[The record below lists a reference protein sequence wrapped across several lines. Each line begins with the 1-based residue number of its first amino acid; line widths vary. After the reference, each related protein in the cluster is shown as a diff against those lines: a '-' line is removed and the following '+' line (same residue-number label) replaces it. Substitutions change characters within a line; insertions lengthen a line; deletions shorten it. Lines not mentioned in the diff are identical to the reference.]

1 MIFSCRFLHSRI
13 FSLNRILFFKEI
25 LKKKHL
31 SFVFTCIFTIFSS
44 CPFFLLQF
52 LPIIISVQPEEILW
66 AFLRS
71 WAVNLIRISC
81 IWRWLYFVK
90 DISPDTEFYT
100 DNFFFQTIK
109 AMYHCLLASIL
120 VFSFY
125 LKSSVILINV
135 SLYKMCFFPFGFFE
149 GCSFYLQLAAVWI
162 IM

>member
-1 MIFSCRFLHSRI
+1 M
-13 FSLNRILFFKEI
+13 
-25 LKKKHL
+25 
-31 SFVFTCIFTIFSS
+31 SFVFTCIFTIFSF

-71 WAVNLIRISC
+71 WAVNLIKISC

-100 DNFFFQTIK
+100 DNFFFFQTIK

-125 LKSSVILINV
+125 LKSSVILISV

>member
-1 MIFSCRFLHSRI
+1 MFSSVGCLVLRSLRGFKKSFFFKSSVFFLLSGWEWYSLAGFYTLRI

-71 WAVNLIRISC
+71 WAVNLIKISC

-100 DNFFFQTIK
+100 DNFFFPN
-109 AMYHCLLASIL
+109 H
-120 VFSFY
+120 
-125 LKSSVILINV
+125 
-135 SLYKMCFFPFGFFE
+135 
-149 GCSFYLQLAAVWI
+149 
-162 IM
+162 